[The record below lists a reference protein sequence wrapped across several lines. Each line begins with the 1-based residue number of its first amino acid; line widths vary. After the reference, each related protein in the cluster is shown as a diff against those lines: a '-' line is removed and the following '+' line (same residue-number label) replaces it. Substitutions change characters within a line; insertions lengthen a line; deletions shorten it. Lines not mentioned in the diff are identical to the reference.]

1 MFPSLVPRKKWNAEK
16 RTVRVDDIVILEDS
30 NSVRGNCTI
39 GRIINVYPGKD
50 GRVRNVKI
58 KTSTSEY
65 KRPITTIVI
74 ICPAE
79 GYED

>member
-16 RTVRVDDIVILEDS
+16 RTVRVDDIVIMEDS
-30 NSVRGNCTI
+30 NSFRGSWTI

-65 KRPITTIVI
+65 KRPITQIVLI
-74 ICPAE
+74 YPAE